1 MIESFINILKSKLT
15 MVIIV
20 SIVIIGI
27 VWIFLCMDSTI
38 NTLNKKVNTYKNNEK
53 ALIAE
58 NDSLKNQ
65 AIVYQITVDQL
76 SYFNDSISLK
86 LQKAVKELDIQRK
99 NLRQLQYIKSV
110 TAVDTLFIEHKD
122 TIFVSPKFHLDTLI
136 TDNKWY
142 SVYLGLQ
149 YPNLISIKPQFTNEF
164 IVVTTAKKEC
174 VDTPKKFFLAR
185 WFQKKH
191 TVLETVVTDN
201 NPYSEVKNNR
211 FINIVK

>member
-1 MIESFINILKSKLT
+1 MIESYINILKSKLT

-27 VWIFLCMDSTI
+27 VCTFLCMDSTI

-149 YPNLISIKPQFTNEF
+149 YPNLVSIKPQFTNEF